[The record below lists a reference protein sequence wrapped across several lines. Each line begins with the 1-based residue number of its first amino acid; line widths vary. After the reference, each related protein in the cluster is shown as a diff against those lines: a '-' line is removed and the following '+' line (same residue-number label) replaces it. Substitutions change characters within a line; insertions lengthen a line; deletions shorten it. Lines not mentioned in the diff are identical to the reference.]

1 MRACISIKLVIRF
14 LPDST
19 IKHNTGVYIL
29 LMFVVCS
36 LHVNLSLC
44 ILPWSTA
51 HSLPVTLMIFSL
63 IASKVELPC
72 EV

>member
-29 LMFVVCS
+29 LMSVVCS
-36 LHVNLSLC
+36 LHVISVCAFYPGLQPIVHLSR
-44 ILPWSTA
+44 
-51 HSLPVTLMIFSL
+51 
-63 IASKVELPC
+63 
-72 EV
+72 